1 MHART
6 QLRCNVRTRRRLQPL
21 QSWKTRRGRRKG
33 RGHGTKQCNAFT
45 WVPLAEQ
52 LSIFIIL
59 SVFRNTVDIAWA
71 SSHVFI
77 VNLQYPSHCGV
88 YYHTYIIGSIALGAC
103 KSTHTKNTI
112 KLTAMLANTCLL
124 RLLHPPHFDNASP
137 VTTDDPSSK
146 RGIYTRQCSN
156 TILMR
161 L

>member
-1 MHART
+1 MSVPDAACSPCRAG
-6 QLRCNVRTRRRLQPL
+6 RLGAAAEKDEDTVL
-21 QSWKTRRGRRKG
+21 S
-33 RGHGTKQCNAFT
+33 NAMLLLGYLWRNSCLYLF
-45 WVPLAEQ
+45 
-52 LSIFIIL
+52 IL